1 MIKKITMILS
11 LSFIM
16 TILLAGCGAP
26 STLEEYINSNE
37 EAKNTVDSMASD
49 QMNVEVTGNTLTYTY
64 TYNQTFTGETLEAVK
79 EELENAM
86 ESQASTF
93 ENIGKTLEQESG
105 IEDITVRVVYANED
119 GTEIYSED
127 F

>member
-86 ESQASTF
+86 ESQSSTF